1 MDLQQRGLMALRSPS
16 LMNEGLQKSLAAV
29 DAAFNCGNSITV
41 TSGTA
46 STTTTNATEQ
56 ESANSS
62 LNDKMAAPLGAQLS
76 AALYQSFVSSVAGD
90 SRSGTQTPTTTIV
103 TGTSGTTPISSS
115 TPTTGIGGI
124 GIAASLTPGG
134 KSITTGSAGI
144 EKSVSIGYP
153 TVMEV
158 DGGPTIL
165 QASEMHYTETLKKNA
180 NFLPT
185 T

>member
-1 MDLQQRGLMALRSPS
+1 MALRSPS
-16 LMNEGLQKSLAAV
+16 LMSEGLQRSLAAV
-29 DAAFNCGNSITV
+29 DAAFNGGNSVTV
-41 TSGTA
+41 TSNIA
-46 STTTTNATEQ
+46 SNTTTTNAMEQQ
-56 ESANSS
+56 ESAVNTS

-76 AALYQSFVSSVAGD
+76 AALYQSFVGAVTGD
-90 SRSGTQTPTTTIV
+90 NRSGTQTPTAIA
-103 TGTSGTTPISSS
+103 TGARGTTPVSSS

-124 GIAASLTPGG
+124 GIAASLAPGG
-134 KSITTGSAGI
+134 KSITTGSAGV
-144 EKSVSIGYP
+144 EKSISIGYP

-185 T
+185 P